1 MCVFVILDQF
11 MTPCVVVWFWLGWL
25 GWGKG
30 LAGSRVGIS
39 GGGTRQT
46 EKLDFLL
53 YVKSKIELQHYWKGT
68 NLGHKCL

>member
-11 MTPCVVVWFWLGWL
+11 MVPCVVVWFWLGWL

-30 LAGSRVGIS
+30 LAGSRVRIS

-46 EKLDFLL
+46 EKLDFFILCQ
-53 YVKSKIELQHYWKGT
+53 K
-68 NLGHKCL
+68 